1 MKIEENNDI
10 ILGIKEFSILEKE
23 EILGK
28 LNTSING
35 LSYEKIINILGF
47 RIDHSFLKYKKEL
60 KEYGYEVGKI
70 SIKEQTIIFNKR

>member
-35 LSYEKIINILGF
+35 LSYEKIIERQEKYGKYI
-47 RIDHSFLKYKKEL
+47 IDVKNNKYFVAL
-60 KEYGYEVGKI
+60 
-70 SIKEQTIIFNKR
+70 TR

>member
-35 LSYEKIINILGF
+35 LSYEKIIK
-47 RIDHSFLKYKKEL
+47 HY
-60 KEYGYEVGKI
+60 
-70 SIKEQTIIFNKR
+70 